1 MKNILKLKNQRWDTY
16 SMKNKV
22 AIVAANYYENITND
36 LIDGVK
42 NNINSSFDTNTYLVD
57 GAWEIIY
64 KINDLSLNES
74 IDKFIAIGV
83 IVKGD
88 TDHYEYIS
96 KGVIDGL
103 INLTIKNN
111 IYIAN
116 CVLNVLNID
125 QAIARTIGE
134 KNKGLEAAS
143 ALNNLFV

>member
-1 MKNILKLKNQRWDTY
+1 
-16 SMKNKV
+16 MKNKV

-36 LIDGVK
+36 LVDGVK
-42 NNINSSFDTNTYLVD
+42 NNLNESFNTSTYLVD

-64 KINDLSLNES
+64 KINDLSENDS
-74 IDKFIAIGV
+74 IDKFVAIGV
-83 IVKGD
+83 IIKGD

-96 KGVIDGL
+96 KGVVDGL

-125 QAIARTIGE
+125 QAIARTKGD
-134 KNKGLEAAS
+134 KNKGIEAAS
-143 ALNNLFV
+143 ALNNLFL

>member
-1 MKNILKLKNQRWDTY
+1 MKNILKLKNQKWDTY

-36 LIDGVK
+36 LVDGVK
-42 NNINSSFDTNTYLVD
+42 NNLNVSFDTNTYLVD

-64 KINDLSLNES
+64 KINDLSLNDS
-74 IDKFIAIGV
+74 IDKFVAIGV
-83 IVKGD
+83 IIKGE

-96 KGVIDGL
+96 KGVVDGL

-116 CVLNVLNID
+116 CVLNVLNMD
-125 QAIARTIGE
+125 QAIARTKGDN
-134 KNKGLEAAS
+134 NKGIEAAS

>member
-1 MKNILKLKNQRWDTY
+1 MKNIWKLKNRKWGTY

-22 AIVAANYYENITND
+22 AIVAANYYEYITND
-36 LIDGVK
+36 LVNGVQ
-42 NNINSSFDTNTYLVD
+42 NNLDKIFDTSTYLVD
-57 GAWEIIY
+57 GAWEIVY
-64 KINDLSLNES
+64 KINDLSINED

-125 QAIARTIGE
+125 QAIARTKGS
-134 KNKGLEAAS
+134 KNKGIEAAS
-143 ALNNLFV
+143 ALNNLFL